1 VNIPKEAL
9 IKSVT
14 QSELPLIWGIYA
26 PKVSIPLEGKVPTS
40 SGGPDLRSPTLGT
53 RGHSPLVQAVL
64 KQDSSLRMYAS
75 ERNAAVRKKMIMRAI
90 GMS

>member
-40 SGGPDLRSPTLGT
+40 SGGPDLRSPTLGDKGAGWEGKDPT
-53 RGHSPLVQAVL
+53 PSLGPLVQTVRSDEH
-64 KQDSSLRMYAS
+64 DSTPFLSAQIL
-75 ERNAAVRKKMIMRAI
+75 I
-90 GMS
+90 G